1 MFIKGLVGAEYS
13 FSTAVGL
20 FNSVINCILL
30 ITVNRISRK
39 TTETSLW

>member
-1 MFIKGLVGAEYS
+1 MGMISKEYS

-20 FNSVINCILL
+20 FNSVINFALVI
-30 ITVNRISRK
+30 VANQISKK